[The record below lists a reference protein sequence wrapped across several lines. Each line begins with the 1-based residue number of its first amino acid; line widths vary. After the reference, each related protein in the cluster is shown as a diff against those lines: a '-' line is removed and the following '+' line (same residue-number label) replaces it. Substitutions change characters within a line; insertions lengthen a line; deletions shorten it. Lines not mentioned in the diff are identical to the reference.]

1 MTAYRRAGRKV
12 ERRFAIGVVGVV
24 AALALVVMLAERGS
38 FRRFSRGGFVAAL
51 PSLTVGDNSSDQM
64 PVVTSV
70 RSGGVAARAGDE
82 VIQLLGVRVKVL
94 GRLLPG
100 LDRGLG
106 QALPSRRRT
115 HPRPPRQLPDR
126 RSVLGNE
133 CAQVLEIRLV
143 HRPDY
148 FTFSNSPV
156 SMSLLTLT
164 LISCS
169 VVVGSTRRNS
179 IARRRLNLKISRT

>member
-70 RSGGVAARAGDE
+70 RSGGVAARAGIRVGDE
-82 VIQLLGVRVKVL
+82 IEAVD
-94 GRLLPG
+94 GRFVHNVAALRAAVSA
-100 LDRGLG
+100 DRSKGPL
-106 QALPSRRRT
+106 ALHIRRGDALWT
-115 HPRPPRQLPDR
+115 IAIDR
-126 RSVLGNE
+126 SEPAADTMAATGAANGAE
-133 CAQVLEIRLV
+133 NPA
-143 HRPDY
+143 D
-148 FTFSNSPV
+148 
-156 SMSLLTLT
+156 
-164 LISCS
+164 
-169 VVVGSTRRNS
+169 
-179 IARRRLNLKISRT
+179 